1 MTVTSKIRRQGGAAV
16 MTIPPALLKLMDVGV
31 GTEVSLSVAEGELIV
46 RPISSSRKRFSFAE
60 SLQGVEAVAEL
71 NARTAWARDGD
82 PMGRELG

>member
-1 MTVTSKIRRQGGAAV
+1 

-46 RPISSSRKRFSFAE
+46 RPISSSRKRFSLAE
-60 SLQGVEAVAEL
+60 LLQGVEAVAEL
-71 NARTAWARDGD
+71 NARTTWARDGE